1 MAPEGPSSKILEAM
15 ASPSI
20 SGGGWINLSFLRY
33 RQVILIGIGAFLGG
47 MITRTP
53 ECLHPRMAPPRAST
67 MKLTKNLL
75 RMAFIRILLIYVKI
89 QGDRTWKIKVEKYT
103 NTEGFSWK
111 IVDFFTQHFSNMHTL
126 YEMLSSTSQD
136 MESHLQRAGKS
147 CYVKCRNFLLQ
158 GVKNQI
164 FL

>member
-1 MAPEGPSSKILEAM
+1 M

-75 RMAFIRILLIYVKI
+75 RMVSIRILLIYVKI
-89 QGDRTWKIKVEKYT
+89 KETEHEK
-103 NTEGFSWK
+103 
-111 IVDFFTQHFSNMHTL
+111 
-126 YEMLSSTSQD
+126 
-136 MESHLQRAGKS
+136 
-147 CYVKCRNFLLQ
+147 
-158 GVKNQI
+158 
-164 FL
+164 